1 VLSYSL
7 KISRTPTPT
16 NRRGCIHRSDV
27 LIRHGAAQ
35 GAAHGGRQAAWRKAS
50 SKRCPGKAALKSKAT
65 HGMLLSVEATL
76 SCSKWAATVG
86 LMAKQR
92 SSASGQCQ
100 RMTSGPHKL
109 LNLIDFL
116 QQPTSKFGNMLI
128 PASMIYEKF

>member
-1 VLSYSL
+1 
-7 KISRTPTPT
+7 
-16 NRRGCIHRSDV
+16 
-27 LIRHGAAQ
+27 
-35 GAAHGGRQAAWRKAS
+35 
-50 SKRCPGKAALKSKAT
+50 
-65 HGMLLSVEATL
+65 MLLSVEATL